1 MDKHDDIADQQHLAR
16 LATAFAT
23 KLTSP
28 SPTATIPLKG
38 VDPPEPPDS
47 NLLSITAISLEGK
60 ALFRYSELEVA
71 EKEKSSVINRIEIH
85 EIQVTDLHQ
94 NFICIFCI

>member
-1 MDKHDDIADQQHLAR
+1 MDFKLPGPPLASTIASYLQTMDKLDDIADQQHLAR

-47 NLLSITAISLEGK
+47 NLLSITAISLEGH
-60 ALFRYSELEVA
+60 LQVA
-71 EKEKSSVINRIEIH
+71 RSQIRNNR
-85 EIQVTDLHQ
+85 
-94 NFICIFCI
+94 